1 MCYNEIGDSME
12 KEWIKRVREESKR
25 RFEELLRKKEQVE
38 GMYEIPKEYADA
50 SNLYTNVKGN
60 KMLKNIIKEQNDCYK
75 NVQYKI
81 PEQTGKMLQSIYESN
96 DYYLMIHRTDYHISQ
111 IMKYTFQKGIVMRST
126 DYTCNL
132 SKYKHF
138 PTILE
143 QIMICNQ
150 YKNSQ
155 GCVIVKIPKNL
166 DLPIYYEND
175 NYMISTSV
183 LCLLPEY
190 VYGYIP
196 VKDSN
201 VGEIILNPL
210 YQDTHDYNPDGLYY
224 DEKLTP
230 LQYKQQIENNRTK

>member
-1 MCYNEIGDSME
+1 ME
-12 KEWIKRVREESKR
+12 AEWIRRVREESKR
-25 RFEELLRKKEQVE
+25 KFEELLNKSKKID
-38 GMYEIPKEYADA
+38 GMYEIPKKYADA
-50 SNLYTNVKGN
+50 SNLYKNVKEN
-60 KMLKNIIKEQNDCYK
+60 KMLKDIIKEQNECYK

-81 PEQTGKMLQSIYESN
+81 PEQTGQILQNIYESD

-111 IMKYTFQKGIVMRST
+111 IMKYMFQKGIPMRNAN
-126 DYTCNL
+126 YTCNL

-143 QIMICNQ
+143 QIMVCNQ

-166 DLPIYYEND
+166 DLPIYYKND
-175 NYMISTSV
+175 DYMTDNLV

-210 YQDTHDYNPDGLYY
+210 YQDTHEYNPDGLYY
-224 DEKLTP
+224 DEILTKD
-230 LQYKQQIENNRTK
+230 QYKQQLENARTK